1 MKSIDIDSTRWR
13 GSVFTVFFLYWFT
26 GLPSL
31 TGFTKF
37 TSLLIPGL
45 LPGLPG
51 VITAVRGTGV
61 PSSESP
67 LSLNTHPNAA
77 THSETHTMNQ
87 PHMKADEPHTH
98 KLFLVVLLFLPPLI
112 MVEYGG

>member
-1 MKSIDIDSTRWR
+1 MQGLLYFGYNINNVNEFKISISIVFTSMKSIDIDSTRWR
-13 GSVFTVFFLYWFT
+13 GSVFTVFFLYP

-51 VITAVRGTGV
+51 VITAVPV
-61 PSSESP
+61 Y
-67 LSLNTHPNAA
+67 
-77 THSETHTMNQ
+77 Q
-87 PHMKADEPHTH
+87 
-98 KLFLVVLLFLPPLI
+98 VLKVLYLLTLTPTRQHILKPTP
-112 MVEYGG
+112 